1 MLIVEPG
8 NPQTPQVT
16 ALLQASHALMQEF
29 YPPEDNYALSVE
41 ELCQPDIHFFV
52 ARQGDLMLGT
62 GAYAQRDGYGEVKA
76 MFTSALAR
84 GQGVATAL
92 LHQLEDH
99 ARAQELTAL
108 KLETGEELTQAV
120 RLYER
125 HGFTRCGPFGD
136 YSDNPFSIFMEKAL

>member
-1 MLIVEPG
+1 
-8 NPQTPQVT
+8 
-16 ALLQASHALMQEF
+16 
-29 YPPEDNYALSVE
+29 
-41 ELCQPDIHFFV
+41 
-52 ARQGDLMLGT
+52 
-62 GAYAQRDGYGEVKA
+62 